1 MFILFKIRNSFPLL
15 KIKSIKKIEQMIVY
29 SNVYFNIIHTILLI
43 IINGELVLYLYIWGQ
58 FAKVIWRYIFLHSK
72 QNLADFGSLQDA
84 RNLCNN
90 KSSTKFK

>member
-58 FAKVIWRYIFLHSK
+58 FAKV
-72 QNLADFGSLQDA
+72 
-84 RNLCNN
+84 
-90 KSSTKFK
+90 

>member
-1 MFILFKIRNSFPLL
+1 MFTVILQFYHCYIQWCTSMFILFKIRNSFPLL

-58 FAKVIWRYIFLHSK
+58 FAKV
-72 QNLADFGSLQDA
+72 
-84 RNLCNN
+84 
-90 KSSTKFK
+90 